1 MNSRAETLILKS
13 NRCDVFGWFPAPD
26 TDVHPMDTNGALPIA
41 HSDTSDRGDRL
52 ATVDGIVWLRG
63 PAQRA
68 VTLGDCTPRGTALE
82 APSRHVALT
91 DRLARITPQARL
103 SKFNDARG

>member
-1 MNSRAETLILKS
+1 MNSRAETLIL
-13 NRCDVFGWFPAPD
+13 NINHCDVFGWFPARD
-26 TDVHPMDTNGALPIA
+26 TDVHLMDTNGALPFA
-41 HSDTSDRGDRL
+41 HGDTSDRNDKL
-52 ATVDGIVWLRG
+52 ATVEGIVWLRG

-68 VTLGDCTPRGTALE
+68 VTLGDCTPRDTAQE

-91 DRLARITPQARL
+91 DRLARTIPQARL